1 VSNFLQNEYKD
12 RSEKAKEKEHD
23 RSKTYRERVIQQG
36 QREYERSIRDAYMT
50 MGKGFNHCERER
62 ERVNVIFKNKSTVM
76 NQSKHQLRK
85 LHLW

>member
-1 VSNFLQNEYKD
+1 MSTKID
-12 RSEKAKEKEHD
+12 RRKRKRKSMIDQRH
-23 RSKTYRERVIQQG
+23 RERVIQQG